1 MTALLTLRHLAF
13 TGPDAV
19 GAGLSFD
26 DGLNILYGA
35 SNTGKSFAV
44 EALNFM
50 FGGSKPPEAIEEAAP
65 YDRAWLGLRL
75 PDGAEVTLSRALA
88 GHGFTVHPGLVTAP
102 GDGGFTLGHEHDP
115 KSDANLSMHLLRL
128 LGFGRKELVKNA
140 NGEKDTLSFRHLAP
154 YLFTSEET
162 IIAKRSPILASG
174 QHIFA
179 TVERN
184 VFKLLLTGI
193 DDSAVTPSIPP
204 KTLAAVKAGKIE
216 LVDEWLAGIDRELGD
231 SPPSREELKDQAD
244 RLEESL
250 EALRRDLAHA
260 QDRLDGLVGERRRT
274 RDGRDEARARAADLE
289 LTLTQ
294 FAKLDEVYI
303 SDIER
308 LQAVEEGGALL
319 LAMTGH
325 ECPVCGAP
333 PGAQVHKAHVEEIGR
348 SHGAAAAEIRKIR
361 RDRADLAGV
370 MRSLKAE
377 ATGLRSREAVLV
389 EELADLDASL
399 DEARPA
405 ERDFRRRYEGF
416 TAEQAWVSRLLDLY
430 RRRDRLMVERSRL
443 DVPIPKRPA
452 GEKAATGLDG
462 PTAHAFA
469 QVVLQVLQ
477 AWGFPGRPSVSFD
490 LELQDIRLDGKER
503 SANGKGVR
511 ALLHAAMK
519 VALLVFCHQRGRPHP
534 GFVVLDTPLLTYRE
548 PLRSRHGAL
557 SADEQVLK
565 DSGVAGRFYAH
576 LAGLSEIGQF
586 LIVENSDPPPE
597 ALARANVQ
605 LFSGEPGDG
614 RYGLFPQRPA
624 VNNGQSPT

>member
-1 MTALLTLRHLAF
+1 MTRLLTLRHLAF
-13 TGPDAV
+13 TGPEAM
-19 GAGLSFD
+19 GAGLAFD
-26 DGLNILYGA
+26 DGLNIVYGA
-35 SNTGKSFAV
+35 SNTGKSYAV

-75 PDGAEVTLSRALA
+75 PDGSEVTLSRSLA
-88 GHGFTVHPGLVTAP
+88 GHAFTVFPGLVTAP
-102 GDGGFTLGHEHDP
+102 GEDGFALGHEHDP
-115 KSDANLSMHLLRL
+115 KSDANLSMYLLRL
-128 LGFGRKELVKNA
+128 LGLGRKELVKNA
-140 NGEKDTLSFRHLAP
+140 NGEKDTLSFRDLAP
-154 YLFTSEET
+154 YLFTPEEI

-179 TVERN
+179 TFERN

-193 DDSAVTPSIPP
+193 DDSAVTPSVPP
-204 KTLAAVKAGKIE
+204 KMLAAAKAGKIE
-216 LVDEWLAGIDRELGD
+216 LVDEWLAGIDRELGEA
-231 SPPSREELKDQAD
+231 PPSREELVEQAV

-250 EALRRDLAHA
+250 EGVRNDLAHA
-260 QDRLDGLVGERRRT
+260 QDRLDGLVTERRRA
-274 RDGRDEARARAADLE
+274 RDARDETRARAADLE
-289 LTLTQ
+289 LTIAQ
-294 FAKLDEVYI
+294 FATLDEVYV

-333 PGAQVHKAHVEEIGR
+333 PDAQVHKAHVEEIGR

-370 MRSLKAE
+370 IRSLRAE
-377 ATGLRSREAVLV
+377 ATGLRGREASLV
-389 EELADLDASL
+389 EELSDLDASL

-405 ERDFRRRYEGF
+405 ERGFRRRYERFGV
-416 TAEQAWVSRLLDLY
+416 EQDRVNRLLELY

-443 DVPIPKRPA
+443 DVPVPRRKP

-469 QVVLQVLQ
+469 QVVQQVLE
-477 AWGFPGRPSVSFD
+477 AWGFPGKPTVSFD
-490 LELQDIRLDGKER
+490 LERQDIRLDGKER

-511 ALLHAAMK
+511 ALLHAAIK
-519 VALLVFCHQRGRPHP
+519 VALLVYCHEQRRIHP

-586 LIVENSDPPPE
+586 LIVENSDPPAD
-597 ALARANVQ
+597 ALALANVQ
-605 LFSGEPGDG
+605 LFTGEPDDG
-614 RYGLFPQRPA
+614 RYGLFPRRTGGQDPA
-624 VNNGQSPT
+624 SAS